1 VLCGRIAPVSL
12 LARVRR
18 RNAQIARI
26 VVTVVAQSETLTMRN
41 GFLPP
46 FSSSLCFGSRGSKRL
61 LVRPWGALLPRHA
74 PRARSGTG
82 VIRPSIGAENSIRNP
97 CTATNRGQVPAAAST
112 PLATPF
118 LCSLDISPD
127 LACKLVRGAHTLSIE
142 EAKEGSGKTMSKYRG
157 EGFQLVDSET
167 GDPLT
172 LTDIP
177 RRLLV
182 AVHSNLA
189 QCALNLVTERKS
201 RRVRLFIARSATAR
215 KTLSSNRCTRRHT
228 STAPRV

>member
-1 VLCGRIAPVSL
+1 
-12 LARVRR
+12 
-18 RNAQIARI
+18 
-26 VVTVVAQSETLTMRN
+26 
-41 GFLPP
+41 
-46 FSSSLCFGSRGSKRL
+46 
-61 LVRPWGALLPRHA
+61 
-74 PRARSGTG
+74 
-82 VIRPSIGAENSIRNP
+82 
-97 CTATNRGQVPAAAST
+97 
-112 PLATPF
+112 
-118 LCSLDISPD
+118 
-127 LACKLVRGAHTLSIE
+127 LSIE

-167 GDPLT
+167 GDLLT

-177 RRLLV
+177 RRQAEKFHKKVIIIHHELTALELDLLV

-215 KTLSSNRCTRRHT
+215 KTSSSNRCTRRHT